1 MQKLKELI
9 CLLFGHKWSTDFK
22 PNDELSKPIQD
33 RVYCKRCGIYY
44 HKNFYKQLN

>member
-22 PNDELSKPIQD
+22 PNDELSKPIQVKTFKHYQNEKD
-33 RVYCKRCGIYY
+33 CNYCS
-44 HKNFYKQLN
+44 